1 MKWAGELMRKK
12 LSALG
17 EPVDVVFPGETV
29 RVQALIYPVTS
40 ISEAAK
46 AAKSQWDGAYAP
58 GTYAYFG
65 PAETDIGESR
75 YLICGGQEY
84 FVRRSEIFRVGGKDL
99 YCWGLLLGGVNDEAA
114 GCYS

>member
-17 EPVDVVFPGETV
+17 EPVDVVFAGKTV
-29 RVQALIYPVTS
+29 TVQALIYPVTS
-40 ISEAAK
+40 ISEVAK
-46 AAKSQWDGAYAP
+46 AARSQWDGTYAP

-65 PAETDIGESR
+65 PADTDIGLCR
-75 YLICGGQEY
+75 YLVAKGRSY
-84 FVRRSEIFRVGGKDL
+84 FVRRSEVFRVGGREL